1 MGKQKHGVAKC
12 RLACSV
18 RAHSC
23 ACPNNNNQTERNK
36 TMKQKKLQ
44 DAIKGMQVKNWE
56 IREDS
61 TGKHVVYVRFIPKSP
76 NLEVSVK
83 ED

>member
-1 MGKQKHGVAKC
+1 
-12 RLACSV
+12 
-18 RAHSC
+18 
-23 ACPNNNNQTERNK
+23 
-36 TMKQKKLQ
+36 MKQKKLQ

-61 TGKHVVYVRFIPKSP
+61 TGRRVVYVRFIPKSP

>member
-1 MGKQKHGVAKC
+1 
-12 RLACSV
+12 
-18 RAHSC
+18 
-23 ACPNNNNQTERNK
+23 
-36 TMKQKKLQ
+36 MKQKKLQ

-56 IREDS
+56 NREDS
-61 TGKHVVYVRFIPKSP
+61 TGRRVVYVRFIPKSP

>member
-1 MGKQKHGVAKC
+1 MQVFPVQC
-12 RLACSV
+12 RRILAPV
-18 RAHSC
+18 
-23 ACPNNNNQTERNK
+23 NQQPTERNT

-61 TGKHVVYVRFIPKSP
+61 TGKRVVYVRFIPKSP

-83 ED
+83 ET

>member
-1 MGKQKHGVAKC
+1 
-12 RLACSV
+12 
-18 RAHSC
+18 
-23 ACPNNNNQTERNK
+23 
-36 TMKQKKLQ
+36 MKQKKLQ

-61 TGKHVVYVRFIPKSP
+61 TGKRVVYVRFIPRAP
-76 NLEVSVK
+76 HVEVVVK